1 MQNACPWPI
10 LTALVEVQ
18 GHRLVGLI
26 HVRTAVTEKW
36 DQLLNTARF
45 IRSFI
50 YMIDFHFSSVEVQMF
65 YDLANYS
72 KCLNSKKKKI
82 PLGTRFFARPDRP
95 SGPPSLLYNGY
106 RVFPGGK
113 LRPGRAADHSLLSS
127 AAFMEE

>member
-72 KCLNSKKKKI
+72 KCLNSKKKKNPFGDEI
-82 PLGTRFFARPDRP
+82 FRP
-95 SGPPSLLYNGY
+95 SRPAIWPTQPPVQWL
-106 RVFPGGK
+106 PG
-113 LRPGRAADHSLLSS
+113 LSRG
-127 AAFMEE
+127 